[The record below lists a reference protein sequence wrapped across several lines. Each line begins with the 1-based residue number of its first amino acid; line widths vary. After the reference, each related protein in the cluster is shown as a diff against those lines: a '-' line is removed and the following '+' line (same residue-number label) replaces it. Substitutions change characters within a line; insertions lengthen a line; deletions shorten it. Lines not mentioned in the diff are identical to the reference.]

1 MSDKEDKDISVF
13 STRENLQ
20 QQFNK
25 TADALE
31 KITKM
36 YFDMKSKNKRLLEA
50 LEELLKHIEWAEKQ
64 KRTLC
69 FGKRETG
76 HVENI
81 QK

>member
-36 YFDMKSKNKRLLEA
+36 YFDMKAKNKALLEA
-50 LEELLKHIEWAEKQ
+50 LEFIADYGGSLTGEDAVEMKSKAKQ
-64 KRTLC
+64 A
-69 FGKRETG
+69 
-76 HVENI
+76 I
-81 QK
+81 QGDI